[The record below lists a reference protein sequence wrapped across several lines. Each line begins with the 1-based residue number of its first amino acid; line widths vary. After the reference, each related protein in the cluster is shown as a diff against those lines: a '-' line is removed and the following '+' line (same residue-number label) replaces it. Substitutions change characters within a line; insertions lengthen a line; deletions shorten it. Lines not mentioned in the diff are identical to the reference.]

1 MEELLKKQQQDFIE
15 EILPTPEPVTTTS
28 VEVNPY
34 TTDLIILVAGI
45 VVLGSAYKI
54 WLKYGKK

>member
-1 MEELLKKQQQDFIE
+1 MEELLQEKQDQLIE
-15 EILPTPEPVTTTS
+15 EYLPAPEPVTTTS

-34 TTDLIILVAGI
+34 TTDLIIIVVGI
-45 VVLGSAYKI
+45 VVLGSAYKL

>member
-15 EILPTPEPVTTTS
+15 QILPTPEPVAT
-28 VEVNPY
+28 VEVNSY
-34 TTDLIILVAGI
+34 KSDVIILVVGI
-45 VVLGSAYKI
+45 VVLGSLYKL

>member
-15 EILPTPEPVTTTS
+15 EILPAPAPVTTET

-34 TTDLIILVAGI
+34 TTDLIVVVVGI
-45 VVLGSAYKI
+45 IVLGSAYKL

>member
-15 EILPTPEPVTTTS
+15 EYLPTPEPVTTTE

-34 TTDLIILVAGI
+34 TTDLIIIVVGI
-45 VVLGSAYKI
+45 VVLGSAYKL

>member
-15 EILPTPEPVTTTS
+15 EILPTPEPVATTS

-34 TTDLIILVAGI
+34 TTDLIILVVGI
-45 VVLGSAYKI
+45 VVLGSLYKL